1 MSQERPWLLF
11 SCQVGGQ
18 VGAGSRR
25 ESASSFILWELHL
38 RPCGDSAGL
47 LQLRPAH
54 LLAKRPAPLPPPS
67 DSAPLLTFL
76 FTWKFCL
83 SLAIRLGFNFSPN
96 PGPLQGDVSLP
107 CSEPTQDSFSAILCC
122 HLSVSPPVLSLPL
135 NHKLHPGEAH
145 TTSLYATCID
155 PHSGHHSQWAPWGC
169 GLTTTQSFPVHSES
183 KPNSLP

>member
-1 MSQERPWLLF
+1 M
-11 SCQVGGQ
+11 
-18 VGAGSRR
+18 GAGSRR

-54 LLAKRPAPLPPPS
+54 LLAKRPAPPPPPS

-76 FTWKFCL
+76 FTWKFCI